1 MDQLFNAG
9 KKFLESQNQGG
20 QQQQGSFGQDQQNF
34 GGNQDNYGGNQ
45 GGYGGG
51 SDNQG
56 YGGEGRQQH
65 HEGSGGG
72 EFGVQGGAHLNRP
85 QGQSQGSG
93 GLDFGSILSMAQQH
107 GGGGQSNGGGNNE
120 MFGMATKFLQSRL
133 NNGQV
138 SGDDFDE
145 NRVMQQHAQVND
157 SNSSAHA
164 NDVGGAAAVDALKS
178 MFGSGGGQQQ
188 QQQQGG
194 GDMQSKLIAMAMAQ
208 AGKMFE
214 QKQSE
219 GNVSGGN
226 KQDAMNSAGEMVMKM
241 MMKQQMAGMMGGG
254 NSGGLGQLAKMFM

>member
-1 MDQLFNAG
+1 
-9 KKFLESQNQGG
+9 
-20 QQQQGSFGQDQQNF
+20 
-34 GGNQDNYGGNQ
+34 
-45 GGYGGG
+45 
-51 SDNQG
+51 
-56 YGGEGRQQH
+56 
-65 HEGSGGG
+65 
-72 EFGVQGGAHLNRP
+72 
-85 QGQSQGSG
+85 
-93 GLDFGSILSMAQQH
+93 
-107 GGGGQSNGGGNNE
+107 
-120 MFGMATKFLQSRL
+120 L

-194 GDMQSKLIAMAMAQ
+194 GDMQSKVSIVCATCIGPICLSICTHSSSRWPWLRPARCVPKLAALVSLCSHPPQ
-208 AGKMFE
+208 MFE

-226 KQDAMNSAGEMVMKM
+226 KQDAMNRCAARGVPCVRHADASRSAGEMVMKCVARRTM
-241 MMKQQMAGMMGGG
+241 
-254 NSGGLGQLAKMFM
+254 LGRRAALTPVPQDDDEAADGRHDGRRQLRRPRPGASQRSPASICC

>member
-1 MDQLFNAG
+1 M
-9 KKFLESQNQGG
+9 
-20 QQQQGSFGQDQQNF
+20 
-34 GGNQDNYGGNQ
+34 
-45 GGYGGG
+45 
-51 SDNQG
+51 
-56 YGGEGRQQH
+56 
-65 HEGSGGG
+65 
-72 EFGVQGGAHLNRP
+72 
-85 QGQSQGSG
+85 
-93 GLDFGSILSMAQQH
+93 
-107 GGGGQSNGGGNNE
+107 
-120 MFGMATKFLQSRL
+120 

-194 GDMQSKLIAMAMAQ
+194 GDVQSKVSIVCAACIGPKCSSICTHSSSRWPWLRPARCVLALASRVPSRSHLPQ
-208 AGKMFE
+208 MFE

-226 KQDAMNSAGEMVMKM
+226 KQDAMNRCAAACALYWICADASSSAP
-241 MMKQQMAGMMGGG
+241 ARW
-254 NSGGLGQLAKMFM
+254 S